1 MELCGICCTNN
12 SQAICINPFNLAFGQ
27 SWLPGNKAIL
37 QIMMPPAVEYI
48 TVTVTAVLARNTN
61 NGDCL

>member
-27 SWLPGNKAIL
+27 SWLPGDIAIL
-37 QIMMPPAVEYI
+37 QIMMPPAVQCI
-48 TVTVTAVLARNTN
+48 TVAVTAVLARNTN

>member
-1 MELCGICCTNN
+1 MELCGIRCTNN
-12 SQAICINPFNLAFGQ
+12 SQAIYINPFNLAFGQ
-27 SWLPGNKAIL
+27 SWLPGNIAIL

-61 NGDCL
+61 NGDGL